1 MTDKSITAVPLIVL
15 DGGGTHD
22 NPACDICGNHG
33 GGTLV
38 AASDVR
44 HAVLVKGFNPF
55 ESAPELVRK
64 AAGSDSAA
72 NYRRFRLL
80 VRYDG
85 SDWNICAECMA
96 AMADSLP
103 KRLKP
108 ARRGASAFTADLS
121 GFAPVAEG
129 GKA

>member
-1 MTDKSITAVPLIVL
+1 
-15 DGGGTHD
+15 
-22 NPACDICGNHG
+22 
-33 GGTLV
+33 
-38 AASDVR
+38 
-44 HAVLVKGFNPF
+44 VLVKGFNPF

-64 AAGSDSAA
+64 AAGTDSAA

-85 SDWNICAECMA
+85 SDWSICKECLA

-108 ARRGASAFTADLS
+108 ARCGVSAFPADLS
-121 GFAPVAEG
+121 GSAPVAEG